1 MPMSDAPD
9 AVVLALPYRRPF
21 AFDHLL
27 RFHAARA
34 VPGVEH
40 VDEAAYTRVLALP
53 RGPAVAVVSDDD
65 GAVRL
70 ELRHA
75 HPDDVAAAAGL
86 VRRMF
91 DLDAD
96 PQAVDAALRQDPAAA
111 RSVTRFPG
119 LRVPGSPD
127 PHESLFR
134 AIVGQ
139 QITVARATALLADMA
154 ARMPSLGFDGPVDRL
169 VPTAE
174 RMAEGLHALY
184 RGPAARREA
193 LRGAAEAL
201 VEDPDLLERTRDP
214 EALSETLVG
223 LRGVGPWTAA
233 YVSMRVLNAPDV
245 PLPGDAAVATG
256 ARLLGLDDVA
266 AAYERVRPFRSSFT
280 IHAWNAAA
288 GG

>member
-65 GAVRL
+65 GAVSL

-75 HPDDVAAAAGL
+75 HPDHVAAAAGL

-154 ARMPSLGFDGPVDRL
+154 ARMPSLGFDGPVNRL
-169 VPTAE
+169 FPTAE

-214 EALSETLVG
+214 EALSDTLVG

-256 ARLLGLDDVA
+256 ARLLGVDDAA

>member
-53 RGPAVAVVSDDD
+53 HGPAVAPMSDDD

-154 ARMPSLGFDGPVDRL
+154 ACMPSLGFDGPVDRL
-169 VPTAE
+169 FPTAE

-201 VEDPDLLERTRDP
+201 VEDPDLLRPDQDP
-214 EALSETLVG
+214 DRMRETLLG
-223 LRGVGPWTAA
+223 MRGVGPWTAA
-233 YVSMRVLNAPDV
+233 YVNMRVLNAPDV

-256 ARLLGLDDVA
+256 ARLLGVDDAA